1 MTAAPIISFSACGA
15 PSAERRMTEA
25 SARNKVAHGLPA
37 ASRSYATRCKH
48 EAPHSG
54 NALNV
59 AQYSELLAGLYS
71 AVTESSMPYLHVNGI
86 NLYYEWHGPEMGD
99 VVILNNGIFMSAAS
113 WAFQV
118 VDLRKRYRVLAWDMR
133 GQGQSEHP
141 DMEYTMALHA
151 DDLAALMDALDIEH
165 AHMVGTSYGGSISLI
180 MGLRHPA
187 RTRSAMAICS
197 IAKSDALSAAM
208 FERWRLAALLGD
220 GELFFRLVHADV
232 YSERFL
238 AERTDLVPAA
248 LQRYATLDLKAAV
261 RLLEC
266 FQRYD
271 ISAELPMLKTP
282 TCVVAAEREILK
294 IRAHVEEIH
303 RAVPGSE
310 FHLIPN
316 AGHVAVLER
325 AAEVNT
331 LILGWLAKQAS

>member
-1 MTAAPIISFSACGA
+1 M
-15 PSAERRMTEA
+15 
-25 SARNKVAHGLPA
+25 
-37 ASRSYATRCKH
+37 
-48 EAPHSG
+48 PH
-54 NALNV
+54 
-59 AQYSELLAGLYS
+59 
-71 AVTESSMPYLHVNGI
+71 LHANGI
-86 NLYYEWHGPEMGD
+86 DLYYEWHGPETGE
-99 VVILNNGIFMSAAS
+99 VVILNNGIFMSAGS
-113 WAFQV
+113 WAFQIP
-118 VDLRKRYRVLAWDMR
+118 DLKKRYRVLAWDMR

-141 DMEYTMALHA
+141 DAEYSMALHA
-151 DDLAALMDALDIEH
+151 DDLAALMDALNIPA
-165 AHMVGTSYGGSISLI
+165 AHMVGTSYGGSVSLI

-187 RTRSAMAICS
+187 RTRSVLALCS

-208 FERWRLAALLGD
+208 FERWRLAARLGD

-238 AERTDLVPAA
+238 AERADLLPGAI
-248 LQRYATLDLKAAV
+248 QRYASLDLKAAV

-271 ISAELPMLKTP
+271 ISAELPGLKTP
-282 TCVVAAEREILK
+282 VCVVAAERDILK
-294 IRAHVEEIH
+294 TRAHVEEIH

-331 LILGWLAKQAS
+331 LILGWLAKQP

>member
-1 MTAAPIISFSACGA
+1 M
-15 PSAERRMTEA
+15 
-25 SARNKVAHGLPA
+25 
-37 ASRSYATRCKH
+37 
-48 EAPHSG
+48 PH
-54 NALNV
+54 
-59 AQYSELLAGLYS
+59 
-71 AVTESSMPYLHVNGI
+71 LHANGI
-86 NLYYEWHGPEMGD
+86 DLFYEWHGPEAGD
-99 VVILNNGIFMSAAS
+99 VVILNNGIFMRAGS
-113 WAFQV
+113 WGFQIP
-118 VDLRKRYRVLAWDMR
+118 DLKKRYRVLAWDMR

-141 DMEYTMALHA
+141 DAEYSMALHA
-151 DDLAALMDALDIEH
+151 DDLAALMDALDIPD
-165 AHMVGTSYGGSISLI
+165 AHMVGTSYGGSLSLI

-187 RTRSAMAICS
+187 RTRSVLALCS

-238 AERTDLVPAA
+238 AERADLLPAA
-248 LQRYATLDLKAAV
+248 IQRYATLDLKAAV

-271 ISAELPMLKTP
+271 ISAELPGLKTP
-282 TCVVAAEREILK
+282 VCVVAAERDILK
-294 IRAHVEEIH
+294 TRAHVEEIH

-331 LILGWLAKQAS
+331 LILGWLAKQP

>member
-1 MTAAPIISFSACGA
+1 M
-15 PSAERRMTEA
+15 
-25 SARNKVAHGLPA
+25 
-37 ASRSYATRCKH
+37 
-48 EAPHSG
+48 PH
-54 NALNV
+54 
-59 AQYSELLAGLYS
+59 
-71 AVTESSMPYLHVNGI
+71 LHANGI
-86 NLYYEWHGPEMGD
+86 DLYYEWHGPEAGE
-99 VVILNNGIFMSAAS
+99 VVILNNGIFMSAGS
-113 WAFQV
+113 WAFQIP
-118 VDLRKRYRVLAWDMR
+118 DLKKRYRVLAWDMR

-141 DMEYTMALHA
+141 DAEYSMALHA
-151 DDLAALMDALDIEH
+151 DDLAALMDALNIPA
-165 AHMVGTSYGGSISLI
+165 AHMVGTSYGGSVSLI

-187 RTRSAMAICS
+187 RTRSVLALCS

-238 AERTDLVPAA
+238 AERADLLPGAI
-248 LQRYATLDLKAAV
+248 QRYATLDLKAAV

-271 ISAELPMLKTP
+271 ISAELPGLKTP
-282 TCVVAAEREILK
+282 VCVVAAERDILK
-294 IRAHVEEIH
+294 TRAHVEEIH

-316 AGHVAVLER
+316 SGHVAVLER

-331 LILGWLAKQAS
+331 LILGWLAKQP

>member
-1 MTAAPIISFSACGA
+1 M
-15 PSAERRMTEA
+15 
-25 SARNKVAHGLPA
+25 
-37 ASRSYATRCKH
+37 
-48 EAPHSG
+48 PH
-54 NALNV
+54 
-59 AQYSELLAGLYS
+59 
-71 AVTESSMPYLHVNGI
+71 LHANGI
-86 NLYYEWHGPEMGD
+86 DLFYEWHGPEAGD
-99 VVILNNGIFMSAAS
+99 VVILNNGIFMSAGS
-113 WAFQV
+113 WGFQIP
-118 VDLRKRYRVLAWDMR
+118 DLKKRYRVLAWDMR

-141 DMEYTMALHA
+141 DAEYSMALHA
-151 DDLAALMDALDIEH
+151 DDLAALMDALDIPD
-165 AHMVGTSYGGSISLI
+165 AHMVGTSYGGSLSLI

-187 RTRSAMAICS
+187 RTRSVLALCS

-238 AERTDLVPAA
+238 AERADLLPAA
-248 LQRYATLDLKAAV
+248 IQRYATLDLKAAV

-271 ISAELPMLKTP
+271 ISAELPGLKTP
-282 TCVVAAEREILK
+282 VCVVAAERDILK
-294 IRAHVEEIH
+294 TRAHVEEIH

-331 LILGWLAKQAS
+331 LILGWLAKQP